1 MGEAANIT
9 SASAGAPRL
18 QYVTP
23 EEVKRIREGITD
35 RFLCAQVLADIFRI
49 NALYMIRFTG
59 SGHPGSTFSC
69 MDVMTWLWTEEMTNP
84 NEKDADPSD
93 IYFSSK
99 GHDVPALYA
108 LLIGLGKL
116 PLDTIHKLRRLGGLP
131 GHPDVKTP
139 YIATNTGSLGMGISK
154 ARGMATAKRL
164 QGKSGRVYVLT
175 GDGELQEGQIWES
188 LQPTANQKFS
198 EITVIVD
205 HNKIQSDIH
214 VEDTS
219 GLGSLEDKFRDFGW
233 EVARANGHDFKELAK
248 VFAHFKTV
256 KDRPQVLIADTLKG
270 AGVDF
275 MTRLADDGLYKF
287 HSGAPT
293 PGQYKAALEEILERV
308 NTDLV
313 NTGIGS
319 LRIESRDMPVSGVA
333 PAWERLI
340 PAYGDE
346 LVKLAREHKNL
357 VAMDADLV
365 LDTGLIP
372 FKKEFSERYVQC
384 GIAEQDM
391 VSLAGGM
398 ALQGALPVV
407 HSFECFLSTRA
418 NEHFYNNATERTK
431 IIYAGCLAGL
441 LPGMPG
447 HSHQSVRGI
456 STLGSIPGLILIQ
469 PCNEKETRM
478 ALRWAVEKNP
488 EQTYIRLVN
497 IACECPFKLPD
508 DYELKIGRGVKLV
521 EGDDVLIFAYGPVM
535 TGEAIKAAKLL
546 SEKGISTAVMNF
558 PWLNRA
564 DEEWLKK
571 SAGSYKMIVTID
583 DHYVTLGQ
591 GMQIRSAL
599 AGTGFDKKVIS
610 FGLTKIPVCGHN
622 AEVLKYH
629 ELDFESL
636 TQKIESAFR

>member
-9 SASAGAPRL
+9 NASAGAPKL
-18 QYVTP
+18 QYVAP
-23 EEVKRIREGITD
+23 AEINRIRGKISD
-35 RFLCAQVLADIFRI
+35 RFLRAQILADISRI

-69 MDVMTWLWTEEMTNP
+69 MDVMTWLWTEEMRNP

-116 PLDTIHKLRRLGGLP
+116 PLEMIDKLRRLGGLP
-131 GHPDVKTP
+131 GHPDVRTP

-164 QGKSGRVYVLT
+164 QGKEGRVYVLT

-205 HNKIQSDIH
+205 HNKIQSDVH
-214 VEDTS
+214 VKNTS
-219 GLGSLEDKFRDFGW
+219 DLGVLENKFRDFGW

-248 VFAHFKTV
+248 VFGHFKTI

-270 AGVDF
+270 AGVSF

-293 PGQYKAALEEILERV
+293 PEQYQAALKELTDRINGNLSSAGLEPLQFEEKE
-308 NTDLV
+308 
-313 NTGIGS
+313 
-319 LRIESRDMPVSGVA
+319 MPVSGLV
-333 PAWERLI
+333 PAWEKLI

-372 FKKEFSERYVQC
+372 FKKEFPERYVQC

-456 STLGSIPGLILIQ
+456 SALGSIPGLTLIQ

-508 DYELKIGRGVKLV
+508 DYELEPGRGVKLHD
-521 EGDDVLIFAYGPVM
+521 GNDILIFAYGPVM
-535 TGEAIKAAKLL
+535 TGEAVKAAKLL
-546 SEKGISTAVMNF
+546 SEKGISTAVINF
-558 PWLNRA
+558 PWLNLV
-564 DEEWLKK
+564 DEKWL
-571 SAGSYKMIVTID
+571 AEAARPYKLIVTID
-583 DHYVTLGQ
+583 DHYLTLGQ

-599 AGTGFDKKVIS
+599 AGTNLNMRVLS
-610 FGLTKIPVCGHN
+610 LGLSEIPVCGHN
-622 AEVLKYH
+622 GEVLRYH
-629 ELDFESL
+629 ELDSESMAK
-636 TQKIESAFR
+636 KISATVT